1 MRSTVKIGD
10 LMPYIENMRRIQCMQ
25 INENLFVH
33 VCITNSI

>member
-10 LMPYIENMRRIQCMQ
+10 LMPYIENMRKIQSMQ

-33 VCITNSI
+33 VCITNSM